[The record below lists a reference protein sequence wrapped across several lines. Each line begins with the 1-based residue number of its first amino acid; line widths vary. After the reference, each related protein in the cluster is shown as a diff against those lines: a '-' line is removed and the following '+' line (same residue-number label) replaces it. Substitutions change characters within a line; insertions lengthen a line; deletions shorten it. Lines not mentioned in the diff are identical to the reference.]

1 MRHDRYR
8 SGQFSTSRKPIV
20 GLVMGNA
27 LKRAFYHAIS
37 IGVGGEAGI
46 RTLDA
51 LTSMPH
57 FECGAFDHSA
67 TSPRMGPRRPFRAR
81 MPLSHRSCEV
91 RDPRTLLGKIRL
103 HQGIVKVR
111 ADRNEAVI
119 AKERKGRSPGKRR
132 TRRLGQ
138 L

>member
-1 MRHDRYR
+1 
-8 SGQFSTSRKPIV
+8 V
-20 GLVMGNA
+20 
-27 LKRAFYHAIS
+27 
-37 IGVGGEAGI
+37 
-46 RTLDA
+46 
-51 LTSMPH
+51 
-57 FECGAFDHSA
+57 
-67 TSPRMGPRRPFRAR
+67 GPRRPFRAR